1 MSAMGVAEE
10 LMECPGKSDL
20 LLALEVLQSFP
31 LFSTNGEVV
40 QADCFK
46 IELHTD
52 DKHFTKNKKQ
62 TTTKDFIKL

>member
-1 MSAMGVAEE
+1 MGVVEE

-20 LLALEVLQSFP
+20 LLALEVLQNFP

-52 DKHFTKNKKQ
+52 DKHFTKK
-62 TTTKDFIKL
+62 